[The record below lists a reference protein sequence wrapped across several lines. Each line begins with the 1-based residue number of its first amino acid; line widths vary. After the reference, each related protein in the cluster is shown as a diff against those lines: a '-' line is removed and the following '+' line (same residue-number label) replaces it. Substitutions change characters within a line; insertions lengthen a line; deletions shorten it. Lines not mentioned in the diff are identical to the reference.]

1 MAQLGGTAAQCEV
14 GLDEGLLSLSLS
26 GLLYM
31 ANLYSHWR
39 ITARPRVSTQGADF
53 GGSELEC
60 LDSVGA
66 CSHGASF
73 CKVLRAESIQKVRE
87 NDSTAHVEAR
97 APSTARPTGAS
108 RRGQAATPRRG
119 STRARRRTST
129 AAARWRTWWSRPRP
143 RSRWRTT
150 APSAA
155 TTPGQR
161 RPHFLCPMASLCFF
175 RGRAV

>member
-66 CSHGASF
+66 SSHGASF
-73 CKVLRAESIQKVRE
+73 CKVLRAPVVYSTQQVHE
-87 NDSTAHVEAR
+87 NGYTAHA
-97 APSTARPTGAS
+97 
-108 RRGQAATPRRG
+108 
-119 STRARRRTST
+119 
-129 AAARWRTWWSRPRP
+129 
-143 RSRWRTT
+143 
-150 APSAA
+150 
-155 TTPGQR
+155 
-161 RPHFLCPMASLCFF
+161 
-175 RGRAV
+175 